1 MRAVHKREPNRQHS
15 HKLQPRPSQKV
26 PSNLSR
32 DSNSVK
38 HLRLHQLNRNQLDR
52 LRNSLKST

>member
-1 MRAVHKREPNRQHS
+1 MHKREPNRQHS

-32 DSNSVK
+32 DNNSVK
-38 HLRLHQLNRNQLDR
+38 HLRLHQLNSSQLSR
-52 LRNSLKST
+52 LGNSLKST